1 MRNMEINLP
10 MGEIIIGRGPECY
23 LRVDE
28 PMVSR
33 RHARLRVSQTSVTLE
48 DLGSRNGSRV
58 NGINATS
65 VVTLNAGDILG
76 VGTQQFTLDREDDPS
91 PHRPTVTHMPDWTQK
106 SGGTAV
112 SVSQSFSDVNVS
124 PVSVGPPPAPSPQP
138 PVVAQVSH
146 PPQALPPVGQPMA
159 LPSPGSTISNP
170 VPASSS
176 VSLPGG
182 AIPDHPAAPITDGQT
197 HVSHD
202 PDAIETTGGANRGS
216 AYRLFWGLSDKVLA
230 MGRIE
235 DAERMM
241 GPRLAEMR
249 SRAEGGDIPEDLI
262 IVEALR
268 RALRL
273 AGATKKD
280 QWFAWVFDYARVCRF
295 KMPTALLDEIYAQVF
310 ACRPAVGARI
320 VAYATTIDEDTIAVR
335 LATLR
340 RLCRE

>member
-1 MRNMEINLP
+1 
-10 MGEIIIGRGPECY
+10 
-23 LRVDE
+23 
-28 PMVSR
+28 MVSR

-65 VVTLNAGDILG
+65 VVTLNPGDILG
-76 VGTQQFTLDREDDPS
+76 IGTQQFTLDREDDPS

-106 SGGTAV
+106 SGSTAV

-124 PVSVGPPPAPSPQP
+124 PVSVGPPPAPQAAPP
-138 PVVAQVSH
+138 TPVVPSIA
-146 PPQALPPVGQPMA
+146 
-159 LPSPGSTISNP
+159 SPGSTISNP
-170 VPASSS
+170 APASSS
-176 VSLPGG
+176 VSMPGG
-182 AIPDHPAAPITDGQT
+182 LPTGLLDHPPTPISDGQT
-197 HVSHD
+197 HVAQD
-202 PDAIETTGGANRGS
+202 PDALETAGGSSRGS

-320 VAYATTIDEDTIAVR
+320 VAYATTIDDDTIAVR

>member
-33 RHARLRVSQTSVTLE
+33 RHARLRVTHTSVTIE

-58 NGINATS
+58 NGINATA
-65 VVTLNAGDILG
+65 VVTLNSGDILG

-91 PHRPTVTHMPDWTQK
+91 PHRPTVTDMPDWAQK
-106 SGGTAV
+106 NGNNAV
-112 SVSQSFSDVNVS
+112 SVAHSHSDLNV
-124 PVSVGPPPAPSPQP
+124 PQVSVGIQPASTFPGSPSAMSAPGP
-138 PVVAQVSH
+138 N
-146 PPQALPPVGQPMA
+146 
-159 LPSPGSTISNP
+159 PGSTISNP
-170 VPASSS
+170 APASSS
-176 VSLPGG
+176 VSMPGN
-182 AIPDHPAAPITDGQT
+182 PLVVSMDHPSSPIGEGQT
-197 HVSHD
+197 HVAGD
-202 PDAIETTGGANRGS
+202 DNGETTGQNRGS

-241 GPRLAEMR
+241 GPRLQEMR
-249 SRAEGGDIPEDLI
+249 SRAEAGDVPEDVI
-262 IVEALR
+262 ILEALR

-280 QWFAWVFDYARVCRF
+280 HWFAWVFDYSRVCRY
-295 KMPTALLDEIYAQVF
+295 KLPTLLLDEIYAQVF
-310 ACRPAVGARI
+310 ACRPAVSSRI
-320 VAYATTIDEDTIAVR
+320 VAYATTIDDDSIAVR

>member
-65 VVTLNAGDILG
+65 VVTLNSGDILG
-76 VGTQQFTLDREDDPS
+76 IGTQQFTLDREDDPS

-106 SGGTAV
+106 SGNTAV

-124 PVSVGPPPAPSPQP
+124 PVSPVSVGPPPLPVATGSISQPAPVAVP
-138 PVVAQVSH
+138 PIA
-146 PPQALPPVGQPMA
+146 VGSA
-159 LPSPGSTISNP
+159 GSTISNP
-170 VPASSS
+170 APASSS
-176 VSLPGG
+176 ISMPGNAG
-182 AIPDHPAAPITDGQT
+182 SDHSSAPIADGQT
-197 HVSHD
+197 HVAQD
-202 PDAIETTGGANRGS
+202 PDALETTGGTNRGS

-320 VAYATTIDEDTIAVR
+320 VAYATTIDDDTIAIR

>member
-65 VVTLNAGDILG
+65 VVTLNPGDILG
-76 VGTQQFTLDREDDPS
+76 IGTQQFTLDREDDPS

-106 SGGTAV
+106 SGSTAV

-124 PVSVGPPPAPSPQP
+124 PVSVGPPPAQQAAPPTPVMPS
-138 PVVAQVSH
+138 
-146 PPQALPPVGQPMA
+146 M
-159 LPSPGSTISNP
+159 PSPGSTISNP
-170 VPASSS
+170 APASSS
-176 VSLPGG
+176 VSMPGG
-182 AIPDHPAAPITDGQT
+182 LPTGLLDHPPTPISDGQT
-197 HVSHD
+197 HVAQD
-202 PDAIETTGGANRGS
+202 PDALETAGGSSRGS

-249 SRAEGGDIPEDLI
+249 SRAEGGDIPEESI
-262 IVEALR
+262 IVEDLR

-320 VAYATTIDEDTIAVR
+320 VAYATTIDDDTIAVR

>member
-65 VVTLNAGDILG
+65 VVTLNPGDILG
-76 VGTQQFTLDREDDPS
+76 IGTQQFTLDREDDPS

-106 SGGTAV
+106 SGSTAV

-124 PVSVGPPPAPSPQP
+124 PVSVGPPPAQQAAPPTPVMPS
-138 PVVAQVSH
+138 
-146 PPQALPPVGQPMA
+146 M
-159 LPSPGSTISNP
+159 PSPGSTISNP
-170 VPASSS
+170 APASSS
-176 VSLPGG
+176 VSMPGG
-182 AIPDHPAAPITDGQT
+182 LPTGLLDHPPTPISDGQT
-197 HVSHD
+197 HVAQD
-202 PDAIETTGGANRGS
+202 PDALETAGGSSRGS

-249 SRAEGGDIPEDLI
+249 SRAEGGDIPEEII

-320 VAYATTIDEDTIAVR
+320 VAYATTIDDDTIAVR